1 MFIKKDTYGVGTG
14 RLRKLRV
21 LSAIIVGCCV
31 LFINTAGVAANGSVH
46 TESEKK
52 PEPIAEGEVSA
63 ALLAEVG
70 TGRVVY
76 EYNSEEKLPAA
87 GLTRLAALVSVCKG
101 FDEGRLKP
109 GDAVSVS
116 EKAAGIGGTTAFLKA
131 GEQMDA
137 ETMLL
142 AAVMVNAGDATH
154 SLALAAAGSESAA
167 VQEIN
172 ACMAGI
178 GVETNFS
185 EICGAGEKLSA
196 SELAKIGAAL
206 TASESYCKFGTKFYE
221 KSNTTPERAQRSLQ
235 IRTNW

>member
-31 LFINTAGVAANGSVH
+31 LFINTAGVAANGSVN

-52 PEPIAEGEVSA
+52 PEPIAEGEISA

-116 EKAAGIGGTTAFLKA
+116 EKAAEQQPFLRQVSRWMRKRCSWRR
-131 GEQMDA
+131 
-137 ETMLL
+137 L
-142 AAVMVNAGDATH
+142 
-154 SLALAAAGSESAA
+154 
-167 VQEIN
+167 
-172 ACMAGI
+172 
-178 GVETNFS
+178 
-185 EICGAGEKLSA
+185 
-196 SELAKIGAAL
+196 
-206 TASESYCKFGTKFYE
+206 
-221 KSNTTPERAQRSLQ
+221 
-235 IRTNW
+235 

>member
-31 LFINTAGVAANGSVH
+31 LFINTAGVAANGSVY

-142 AAVMVNAGDATH
+142 AAVMINAGDATQVRNRQQCRK
-154 SLALAAAGSESAA
+154 LMRAWRGLVLKQIFRKYA
-167 VQEIN
+167 VR
-172 ACMAGI
+172 
-178 GVETNFS
+178 
-185 EICGAGEKLSA
+185 EKNCPHQNSQ
-196 SELAKIGAAL
+196 
-206 TASESYCKFGTKFYE
+206 
-221 KSNTTPERAQRSLQ
+221 KSVQR
-235 IRTNW
+235 

>member
-142 AAVMVNAGDATH
+142 AAVMINAGDATH
-154 SLALAAAGSESAA
+154 CSRLRQQVRNRQQCRKLMRAWRGLVLKQIFRKYA
-167 VQEIN
+167 VR
-172 ACMAGI
+172 
-178 GVETNFS
+178 
-185 EICGAGEKLSA
+185 EKNCPHQNSQ
-196 SELAKIGAAL
+196 
-206 TASESYCKFGTKFYE
+206 
-221 KSNTTPERAQRSLQ
+221 KSVQR
-235 IRTNW
+235 

>member
-116 EKAAGIGGTTAFLKA
+116 
-131 GEQMDA
+131 
-137 ETMLL
+137 
-142 AAVMVNAGDATH
+142 
-154 SLALAAAGSESAA
+154 
-167 VQEIN
+167 
-172 ACMAGI
+172 
-178 GVETNFS
+178 
-185 EICGAGEKLSA
+185 
-196 SELAKIGAAL
+196 
-206 TASESYCKFGTKFYE
+206 
-221 KSNTTPERAQRSLQ
+221 
-235 IRTNW
+235 

>member
-109 GDAVSVS
+109 GGCCFCQRKS
-116 EKAAGIGGTTAFLKA
+116 GR
-131 GEQMDA
+131 
-137 ETMLL
+137 
-142 AAVMVNAGDATH
+142 NRRNN
-154 SLALAAAGSESAA
+154 SLS
-167 VQEIN
+167 
-172 ACMAGI
+172 
-178 GVETNFS
+178 
-185 EICGAGEKLSA
+185 
-196 SELAKIGAAL
+196 
-206 TASESYCKFGTKFYE
+206 
-221 KSNTTPERAQRSLQ
+221 
-235 IRTNW
+235 

>member
-87 GLTRLAALVSVCKG
+87 GSAEQQPFLRQVSRWMRKRCSWRRL
-101 FDEGRLKP
+101 
-109 GDAVSVS
+109 
-116 EKAAGIGGTTAFLKA
+116 
-131 GEQMDA
+131 
-137 ETMLL
+137 
-142 AAVMVNAGDATH
+142 
-154 SLALAAAGSESAA
+154 
-167 VQEIN
+167 
-172 ACMAGI
+172 
-178 GVETNFS
+178 
-185 EICGAGEKLSA
+185 
-196 SELAKIGAAL
+196 
-206 TASESYCKFGTKFYE
+206 
-221 KSNTTPERAQRSLQ
+221 
-235 IRTNW
+235 

>member
-109 GDAVSVS
+109 G
-116 EKAAGIGGTTAFLKA
+116 GAFLSAKKRP
-131 GEQMDA
+131 
-137 ETMLL
+137 
-142 AAVMVNAGDATH
+142 
-154 SLALAAAGSESAA
+154 ESAEQQPFLRQ
-167 VQEIN
+167 VSRWMRKR
-172 ACMAGI
+172 C
-178 GVETNFS
+178 S
-185 EICGAGEKLSA
+185 WRRL
-196 SELAKIGAAL
+196 
-206 TASESYCKFGTKFYE
+206 
-221 KSNTTPERAQRSLQ
+221 
-235 IRTNW
+235 